1 MSATGSSPAL
11 QVDLLSPTPPYEQV
25 RRQVAAHVSAGTVRP
40 GQRLPT
46 VRELA
51 GRLGLSPNTVA
62 RAYRELERDG
72 LVTTR
77 RRVGTVVSGPAAG
90 HVPGGPVDDPDL
102 AAVHRAAAGLARAAL
117 AAHLDDADVLTI
129 AHGALLRARADGS
142 PPVPSPG

>member
-1 MSATGSSPAL
+1 MSSPAPSPLL

-25 RRQVAAHVSAGTVRP
+25 RRQVAAHVSAGTLRP

-77 RRVGTVVSGPAAG
+77 RRVGTVVTAAPAGPAPADG
-90 HVPGGPVDDPDL
+90 DGVDGL
-102 AAVHRAAAGLARAAL
+102 AAVHRAAATLARAAL
-117 AAHLDDADVLTI
+117 AADLDDSDVLTI
-129 AHGALLRARADGS
+129 AHGALLRARADAP
-142 PPVPSPG
+142 PPVPSP